1 MTSKQIGLYLLEKAV
16 LVICACMLLLQIFL
30 SIKNF
35 QRKDYVETQEE
46 DHLFNADMPMIVLC
60 AKTPFTPQL
69 SEFFYIGLDLD
80 ADQEE
85 GSFVG
90 WTVENISTHN
100 NLKSKATA
108 HNISDLLKIVWVAN
122 DSWSATD
129 GSIQLTKHFKPM
141 RITFNEGQCFSLV
154 VPKEE
159 VRMHIVGSNR
169 FIMALG
175 FEEDVRVK
183 VYLYDPNT
191 YNGYFN
197 PAKAIAFDNN
207 GTFQMFDVALEQI
220 LQSPD
225 DPKVD
230 CQSYTATN
238 GYYNCAKQKF
248 EEIFIR
254 LINCVPPWFTDDQAK
269 VCQYE
274 DSQVTKPFATREGYG
289 DQMLGKAVF
298 LTLQKRRNVKL
309 SNIFQRLFSTATTP
323 SAQNPARA

>member
-1 MTSKQIGLYLLEKAV
+1 MTYQQIGLCILEKTV
-16 LVICACMLLLQIFL
+16 FLICACMLLVQIFL
-30 SIKNF
+30 SFKNF
-35 QRKDYVETQEE
+35 QRHDFVETHGE
-46 DHLFNADMPMIVLC
+46 DHLHNVDMPMIVLC
-60 AKTPFTPQL
+60 AETPFTPL
-69 SEFFYIGLDLD
+69 LENLVFDFVGLDK
-80 ADQEE
+80 ET
-85 GSFVG
+85 FIG
-90 WTVENISTHN
+90 WTVENVSTHEYI
-100 NLKSKATA
+100 KSKATA
-108 HNISDLLKIVWVAN
+108 QNISDLVKVAWVAN

-197 PAKAIAFDNN
+197 PAKAIAFDYN
-207 GTFQMFDVALEQI
+207 GSFQMFDVALEQI

-230 CQSYTATN
+230 CQSYSATD
-238 GYYNCAKQKF
+238 GYYNCAEQKF
-248 EEIFIR
+248 EEIFID
-254 LINCVPPWFTDDQAK
+254 LIRCVPPWFTDDQGK
-269 VCQYE
+269 VCQFK
-274 DSQVTKPFATREGYG
+274 DNQVANQMVARKGYG
-289 DQMLGKAVF
+289 NQMLGKTISSSF
-298 LTLQKRRNVKL
+298 LTR
-309 SNIFQRLFSTATTP
+309 FQT
-323 SAQNPARA
+323 